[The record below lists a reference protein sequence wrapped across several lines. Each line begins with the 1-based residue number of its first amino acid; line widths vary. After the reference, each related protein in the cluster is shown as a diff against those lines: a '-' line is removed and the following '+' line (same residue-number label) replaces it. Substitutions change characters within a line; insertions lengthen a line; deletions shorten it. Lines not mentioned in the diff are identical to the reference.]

1 MHVPLQIAFHGVDHS
16 DAVESSIRTAV
27 GKLEKLDGRITGCRV
42 AVEGRNH
49 EAETHRAAL
58 RIRIGITV
66 PGSELVVTEE
76 PEEGRRT
83 DIAGAVRRAFAS
95 MERQLLQ
102 HRDRKHK

>member
-1 MHVPLQIAFHGVDHS
+1 MHVPLRIAFHGVDHS
-16 DAVESSIRTAV
+16 DAVETSIRTAV
-27 GKLEKLDGRITGCRV
+27 GKLEKIDGRITGCRV

-58 RIRIGITV
+58 RIRIDVTV

-76 PEEGRRT
+76 PEEGRRN
-83 DIAGAVRRAFAS
+83 DISGAIRRAFAC

-102 HRDRKHK
+102 LRDRKHK